1 LKETVLKKI
10 FCAAFFLLSIFLIDS
25 KSIWDDRAGDIYSR
39 KVFFREGDSIQIVV
53 SESSALD
60 YKSASK
66 SLKNFKVDV
75 KGGEASGIL
84 SFLPAGSIEEAKSGN
99 DNDKLNIKTV
109 ISARVES
116 VNPNSVLIRGIKQIT
131 VNNKSSYI
139 EIAGEAS
146 VKDINGGSIL
156 SSKLMNQTLRITTLI
171 DNQNNVITARD
182 LETKVTNPD
191 STTDRKEEIKLSDA
205 KKRDLLLK
213 YFNKLLN
220 LVF

>member
-1 LKETVLKKI
+1 LKKI
-10 FCAAFFLLSIFLIDS
+10 ICAAFILFSLFLLDA

-39 KVFFREGDSIQIVV
+39 KVYFKEGDSVQIVI
-53 SESSALD
+53 SENSALE

-75 KGGEASGIL
+75 KGGEMSGIL
-84 SFLPAGSIEEAKSGN
+84 SFLPAGSIEEAKNGS
-99 DNDKLNIKTV
+99 DNDKLNIKAV
-109 ISARVES
+109 ISARVEK
-116 VNPNSVLIRGIKQIT
+116 VNPNSVLLRGIKQIT
-131 VNNKSSYI
+131 MNNKTSSM
-139 EIAGEAS
+139 EISGEAS
-146 VKDINGGSIL
+146 VKDINGNSIL
-156 SSKLMNQTLRITTLI
+156 SSKLMSQTLRITTLI